1 MPILEI
7 VWRNGIAQLHGT
19 PPGEP
24 RIRKSL
30 RTRDPDQAEQYR
42 VAEEARLAR
51 TAIYGAE
58 QETTFAQAAVLY
70 QLEKGPGQR
79 YLKPIIEHFGD
90 RRIATIKPGE
100 IRKLAKDVFPN
111 AKASTRNR
119 SVVKPARAII
129 KLRRRFGPVQS
140 LVGSGIQRSQGPPR
154 RRRSGL
160 DRRVP
165 DARGQP
171 VH

>member
-1 MPILEI
+1 MPILTI

-19 PPGEP
+19 PPGQP

-51 TAIYGAE
+51 AAIYGAE

-70 QLEKGPGQR
+70 QEDKGPGQR
-79 YLKPIIEHFGD
+79 YLRPIIEHFGD

-100 IRKLAKDVFPN
+100 IRALAKQLYPN

-119 SVVKPARAII
+119 S
-129 KLRRRFGPVQS
+129 LD
-140 LVGSGIQRSQGPPR
+140 SQP
-154 RRRSGL
+154 
-160 DRRVP
+160 
-165 DARGQP
+165 
-171 VH
+171 